1 MSLLPFAHRRR
12 LRALLA
18 IAAFACPRAAS
29 AGVSYDAPEGADC
42 PPKREIDARLDQASF
57 AIQVRPS
64 STGFHGEI
72 AIGDGRDRR
81 EVDGLSCRAV
91 VDALVLIGTLVHDEP
106 IEEPKPEAER
116 APISDVVAV
125 AMPATEPRAKE
136 APLTPAP
143 SASTFD
149 RIVTLALAD
158 TSFADGHTLPNGS
171 LAIELASRRSVVA
184 GLSWLAP
191 SLRMS
196 GSLPLPFG
204 SRTQG
209 APAFTLW
216 SADAEVC
223 PVRVELHPRASLAPC
238 GRLTIGSLTAEAW
251 GDSDPRSRD
260 SRLWLTAGAIARA
273 RLFVGA
279 LGHGLRP
286 VLEVSG
292 GALAPAIR
300 DRFHFPERAP
310 IETPPVVW
318 TIALAGGV
326 AWD

>member
-1 MSLLPFAHRRR
+1 MSLLPLAHRRK
-12 LRALLA
+12 LRALFA
-18 IAAFACPRAAS
+18 IAAFACPKAAT
-29 AGVSYDAPEGADC
+29 ADVSYDAPEGADC
-42 PPKREIDARLDQASF
+42 PSKREIDARLDQASL
-57 AIQVRPS
+57 AIRVRPS

-72 AIGDGRDRR
+72 AIGDVRDRR
-81 EVDGLSCRAV
+81 EVDGRSCRAV

-116 APISDVVAV
+116 APINDVA
-125 AMPATEPRAKE
+125 AMPDTEPRAKE
-136 APLTPAP
+136 ATLTPAP
-143 SASTFD
+143 STSTFD
-149 RIVTLALAD
+149 RVVTLALAD
-158 TSFADGHTLPNGS
+158 TSFADGHTLPSGS

-184 GLSWLAP
+184 GLRWLAP
-191 SLRMS
+191 SFRVS

-204 SRTQG
+204 THQDG

-238 GRLTIGSLTAEAW
+238 GRVTIGSLTAEAW

-279 LGHGLRP
+279 LDHGLRP

-300 DRFHFPERAP
+300 DRFHFPDRAP